1 MRYLLLLPV
10 TSWAAP
16 ADACTHCRP
25 LVEARLAAEPFW
37 PTALAAAVP
46 ALVLAL
52 VALLT
57 HRTGGRR

>member
-10 TSWAAP
+10 TSWATP

-25 LVEARLAAEPFW
+25 LVEARLVAEPFW
-37 PTALAAAVP
+37 PAVLAATVP

-52 VALLT
+52 VAQLT
-57 HRTGGRR
+57 HHAGGGR